1 MREQK
6 LRSMLMTRQIVIKL
20 NEKRFKPLL
29 EGVICASSNI
39 INNYSECIGKLIFF
53 AYDYLFT
60 KYHRLGNKTKHEFIL
75 AALGISEDEE
85 TLKFLG
91 DYNQFIKR

>member
-1 MREQK
+1 
-6 LRSMLMTRQIVIKL
+6 MTKQIIVKL

-29 EGVICASSNI
+29 DGLMSTACDTVK
-39 INNYSECIGKLIFF
+39 NYSDCIGKSTFF
-53 AYDYLFT
+53 LYDYMFT

-91 DYNQFIKR
+91 DYNKFSRNKQ